1 MAIEIVMPQLGL
13 TMTEGIV
20 VKWLKKVGDQV
31 KKGDALF
38 EVETDKVTQEVN
50 SLEEGILGE
59 VLVGEGIAVPI
70 GQVIAYLTAPGEK
83 VAAVARGDGA
93 TGSPLPMGEGQGE
106 GSAPAGQPALTRPSG
121 GLSQRERQ
129 SPQPPVLSPEGWV
142 RVSPAARKLAQKLG
156 VDYRTLKGSGPSG
169 RIVEADVRRAAAS
182 AATPVAVATP
192 APSLTPSLS
201 LPVTLSPEAGERVEL
216 KGVRKVV
223 AERMALSFS
232 TAPHFYLTVEVD
244 ATALKAFH
252 KQVAPLFQKKHG
264 VEATITDLLIR
275 AVAMALHEHPEAN
288 SSWVNGGIQRN
299 STVNLGV
306 AAAVNDGLIV
316 PVIAGAD
323 QLSLGQIARKRRE
336 LVEKARSGRLTLPE
350 LESGTFTLS
359 NLGMF
364 GIDQFQAIVNPPQ
377 AAILAVGRIK
387 DRVVPVEGQPVV
399 KPTMFMT
406 LSVDHR
412 VLDGAEGAKFLA
424 RVVELIEQPME
435 MVLEG

>member
-13 TMTEGIV
+13 TMTEGVV
-20 VKWLKKVGDQV
+20 VKWLKKEGDQV

-50 SLEEGILGE
+50 SLEEGILGQ
-59 VLVGEGIAVPI
+59 VLVGEGAVVPI
-70 GQVIAYLTAPGEK
+70 GQAIAYLTAPGEK
-83 VAAVARGDGA
+83 VAAVVQGNGQRAGADGEK
-93 TGSPLPMGEGQGE
+93 SPLPLGEGRGE
-106 GSAPAGQPALTRPSG
+106 GRSTQHSALSTQDSALAA
-121 GLSQRERQ
+121 Q
-129 SPQPPVLSPEGWV
+129 SSVLAPNEWV
-142 RVSPAARKLAQKLG
+142 RASPAAKKLAEKLG
-156 VDYRTLKGSGPSG
+156 VDYGTLRGSGPGG
-169 RIVEADVRRAAAS
+169 RIVEADIRRAASTAAVPS
-182 AATPVAVATP
+182 AVPAPAAAPVAP
-192 APSLTPSLS
+192 PSA
-201 LPVTLSPEAGERVEL
+201 AGERVEL

-223 AERMALSFS
+223 ADRMALSFS

-252 KQVAPLFQKKHG
+252 KQVVPVLQKRYG
-264 VEATITDLLIR
+264 VEATLTDLLIK

-299 STVNLGV
+299 GAVNLGV
-306 AAAVNDGLIV
+306 AASINEGLIV
-316 PVIAGAD
+316 PVIAGAGR
-323 QLSLGQIARKRRE
+323 LSLGQIAQKRRD
-336 LVEKARSGRLTLPE
+336 LVERARSGRLTLPD
-350 LESGTFTLS
+350 LEGGTFTLS

-387 DRVVPVEGQPVV
+387 DRVVPVDGQVAV
-399 KPTMFMT
+399 RPTMFMT

-412 VLDGAEGAKFLA
+412 VLDGAEGAKYLA

-435 MVLEG
+435 LLLGE

>member
-13 TMTEGIV
+13 TMTEGVV
-20 VKWLKKVGDQV
+20 VKWLKKEGDQV

-50 SLEEGILGE
+50 SLEEGILGQ
-59 VLVGEGIAVPI
+59 VLVGEGAVVPI
-70 GQVIAYLTAPGEK
+70 GQAIAYLTAPGEK
-83 VAAVARGDGA
+83 VAAVVQGNGQKAGADGETGRRGVGEK
-93 TGSPLPMGEGQGE
+93 SPLPLGEGQGE
-106 GSAPAGQPALTRPSG
+106 GWSTQHSALSTQDSAPGP
-121 GLSQRERQ
+121 Q
-129 SPQPPVLSPEGWV
+129 SSVLAPNEWV
-142 RVSPAARKLAQKLG
+142 RASPAAKKLAEKLG
-156 VDYRTLKGSGPSG
+156 VDYRTLRGSGPGG
-169 RIVEADVRRAAAS
+169 RIVEADIRRAASTAAVPS
-182 AATPVAVATP
+182 AVP
-192 APSLTPSLS
+192 APAAAPAAPSS
-201 LPVTLSPEAGERVEL
+201 AAGERVEL

-223 AERMALSFS
+223 ADRMALSFS

-252 KQVAPLFQKKHG
+252 KQVVPVLQKRYG
-264 VEATITDLLIR
+264 VEATLTDLLIK

-299 STVNLGV
+299 GAVNLGV
-306 AAAVNDGLIV
+306 AASINEGLIV
-316 PVIAGAD
+316 PVIPGAGR
-323 QLSLGQIARKRRE
+323 LSLGQITQKRRD
-336 LVEKARSGRLTLPE
+336 LVERARSGRLTLPD
-350 LESGTFTLS
+350 LEGGTFTLS

-387 DRVVPVEGQPVV
+387 DRVVPVDGQVAV
-399 KPTMFMT
+399 RPTMFMT

-412 VLDGAEGAKFLA
+412 VLDGAEGAKYLA

-435 MVLEG
+435 LLLGE